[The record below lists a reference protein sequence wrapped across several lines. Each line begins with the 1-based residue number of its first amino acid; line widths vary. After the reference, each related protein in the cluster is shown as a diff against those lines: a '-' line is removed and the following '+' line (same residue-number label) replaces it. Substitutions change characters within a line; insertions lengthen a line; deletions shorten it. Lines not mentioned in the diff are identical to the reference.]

1 MSQGLAAL
9 RQRKKE
15 LLLESDINRQILRV
29 EVCQL
34 QIKATEWRQ
43 NLLKIRNAY
52 KWIAPLAGVGFGIY
66 SVRKKLHRATGAKR
80 NGRAKGKSDYLKLLA
95 PIGFAALRKAYSFW
109 RDARKRNGHA
119 ANGAT

>member
-43 NLLKIRNAY
+43 NLLKVRNAY

-66 SVRKKLHRATGAKR
+66 SVRKKLQGATGARR
-80 NGRAKGKSDYLKLLA
+80 NGRTQGKSDYLKLLA
-95 PIGFAALRKAYSFW
+95 PIGFAALQKAFSFW
-109 RDARKRNGHA
+109 QQARKRKSHA
-119 ANGAT
+119 GNGAT